1 MLQVWN
7 RNTHS
12 GIVGAFNVQG
22 SSWDRRKRQFHMHN
36 HTPPILSTLITPA
49 DVPDWEPLAPT
60 SHMLV
65 RQPSGSPGLRCACG
79 LSPENVVVSDC
90 QAGKHRSPE

>member
-36 HTPPILSTLITPA
+36 HSPPVLSTRITPA
-49 DVPDWEPLAPT
+49 DVPDWEPMAPT

-65 RQPSGSPGLRCACG
+65 SCFGHSLMICPYLLKQDLP
-79 LSPENVVVSDC
+79 
-90 QAGKHRSPE
+90 HT